1 MFTGTEQSKKGVVRG
16 DPASERPRRVRN
28 EKRPLGGKLEES
40 LVIFA
45 VTVLGV
51 GRCSVRKGLTSQ
63 CDAEWKELGDGG
75 LESQGVAQGRGGVY
89 RMQKLKHLRRS

>member
-1 MFTGTEQSKKGVVRG
+1 MFTGTEQSETGVVRG
-16 DPASERPRRVRN
+16 APASERPRRVRN

>member
-1 MFTGTEQSKKGVVRG
+1 M
-16 DPASERPRRVRN
+16 
-28 EKRPLGGKLEES
+28 EES